1 MRYDDGT
8 EVPDQTEEEI
18 AQIRTNAINATHYPS
33 WVWNEEAV
41 KYIPP
46 IAFPTDGLPYLWDE
60 DTTGWVA
67 FS

>member
-1 MRYDDGT
+1 MDDGT
-8 EVPDQTEEEI
+8 EVPDLTAEEI
-18 AQIRTNAINATHYPS
+18 AASRTNAVNATHSAS
-33 WVWNEEAV
+33 WVWNEPAI

-46 IAFPTDGLPYLWDE
+46 IAYPSDGLPYLWDE